1 MNPIRSR
8 LRPIPVKSFAIV
20 ASLLLA
26 TSLAGCGGSDGSDP
40 KPRADTSV
48 PPTGQPT
55 GMLQGTLQMV
65 GGVSGA
71 TPEPVPGTIT
81 IAGPG
86 GSVTKTEVDES
97 GRFAIGLF
105 PGSYQV
111 RGTSPKFN
119 GSRGTCRTS
128 EASTRLSAGDT
139 VTVEVDCQRK

>member
-1 MNPIRSR
+1 M
-8 LRPIPVKSFAIV
+8 RPIPVKSFAIL

-26 TSLAGCGGSDGSDP
+26 TTLTACGGSDPEHKAG
-40 KPRADTSV
+40 TSV

-65 GGVSGA
+65 GGMSGA

-86 GSVTKTEVDES
+86 GSVTKTEVDAS

-105 PGSYQV
+105 PGSYRV

-119 GSRGTCRTS
+119 ESKGTCRTS
-128 EASTRLSAGDT
+128 EASTKLTAGAT
-139 VTVEVDCQRK
+139 VTIEVDCQRK